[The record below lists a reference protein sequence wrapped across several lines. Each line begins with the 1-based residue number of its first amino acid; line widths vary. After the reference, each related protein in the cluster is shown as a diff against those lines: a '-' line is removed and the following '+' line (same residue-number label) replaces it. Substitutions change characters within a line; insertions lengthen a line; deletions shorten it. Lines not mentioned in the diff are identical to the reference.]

1 MTGVADRDSG
11 VISMSL
17 HPFKAFDHRPR
28 AKCTLRLRQ
37 GDAKLNDAGP
47 QLIKQREVPPPNE
60 DPTTN
65 TEASGWEQKEDSQRC
80 VRAELTLK

>member
-1 MTGVADRDSG
+1 MTGVADRGSG

-17 HPFKAFDHRPR
+17 HPFKAFDQRPR

-37 GDAKLNDAGP
+37 GDTKLNDAGP
-47 QLIKQREVPPPNE
+47 QLIKQREVSPLNE

>member
-11 VISMSL
+11 VVSLSL
-17 HPFKAFDHRPR
+17 HPVKAFDHQPH

-47 QLIKQREVPPPNE
+47 QLIKQRVVS
-60 DPTTN
+60 PTQMKTLPQ
-65 TEASGWEQKEDSQRC
+65 TQRQADGSRKRTPSA
-80 VRAELTLK
+80 V